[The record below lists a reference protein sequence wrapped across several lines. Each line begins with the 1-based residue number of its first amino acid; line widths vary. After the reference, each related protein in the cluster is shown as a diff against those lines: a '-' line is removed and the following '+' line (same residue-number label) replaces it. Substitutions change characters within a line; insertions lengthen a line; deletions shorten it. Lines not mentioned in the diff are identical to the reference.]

1 MGANQKSG
9 SPSLRAARV
18 DRSELS
24 ASGSA
29 LRRNDPVESK
39 MVYALIILLV
49 ALIVFGVVVLFRRV
63 MKRMAPRQ

>member
-1 MGANQKSG
+1 
-9 SPSLRAARV
+9 
-18 DRSELS
+18 
-24 ASGSA
+24 
-29 LRRNDPVESK
+29 